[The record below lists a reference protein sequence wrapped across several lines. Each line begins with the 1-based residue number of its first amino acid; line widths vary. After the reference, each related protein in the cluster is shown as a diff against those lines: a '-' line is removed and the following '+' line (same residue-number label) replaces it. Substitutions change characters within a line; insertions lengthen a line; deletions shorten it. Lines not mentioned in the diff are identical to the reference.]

1 MHPAELSII
10 NCQLSIH
17 TMASIHFEITADNQ
31 QLLRK
36 LDETARAVRRAADK
50 VGGEASGVDALMRRV
65 AQSAAA
71 VGAAFSARELVDKIV
86 QVRSEMQKLEVAFTT
101 MLGSKEKSDALMAQM
116 VELAAT
122 TPFDL
127 QTVADGA
134 RRLLAYGESAER
146 VTDDLTRLGNIA
158 AGLSQPLTDL
168 VYLYGTTMTQG
179 RLYTQDF
186 NQFTGRGI
194 PMVRELAAVLGVAES
209 EVRGLVEAG
218 RIGFPEV
225 QQVIRRLT
233 DEGGMFYNLMAE
245 QSKTIGGQLSNLG
258 DSISMMFN
266 EIGQS
271 AEGIITG
278 AISTAASLVD
288 NYEQVGRT
296 VAGLVLTYGTYRA
309 AVMLVSAAHGL
320 AAAGVT
326 ALTAAEAAHY
336 GWLVLVQKAQAL
348 LNRTMLANPY
358 VLVATLVAGV
368 VAAMVSMKTETER
381 LKEAEEEYQA
391 AKQKTIEAEEEH
403 RRRLEELCGVAGDES
418 LATDTRREA
427 LNKLEQKYPDIFAK
441 YDTEYEKLKNIKRIK
456 EEIAELEAGQSITR
470 PQNELASVNA
480 RITALEAKK
489 ATERWEDANGSGTR
503 MRKVGGLTGDEAT
516 ELQNLY
522 NKRKALSE
530 QVRKERANSY
540 FENLTGISNDTLEQQ
555 IRQRE
560 NLLARMTTEQK
571 KYGNITYG
579 NEALRGTF
587 SRDELQYQLNKL
599 NAEKN
604 RRNLKR
610 DSSADWGAQARKEY
624 EQALK
629 AYNDFLADT
638 SNSLTQEEYEKK
650 TKRLKDALSEAKR
663 AYDQYQPA
671 ATAGAKAAAGA
682 AESERRVAQQRLQT
696 QEQLGRELTDL
707 ERQNQEA
714 WTAAMAEG
722 LDKQLQQIRDAY
734 SRRTAE
740 IDQLEAQWSEK
751 SREAGLDGLT
761 SEQTAALATA
771 RRAALEE
778 MNQAAE
784 RARRE
789 DAERQQDEQDRQR
802 QAWNEYLIEYGN
814 VQEKRQAIA
823 QKYAILIRRAET
835 EGEKAT
841 LTRQMQDELDEFDN
855 KVKGST
861 TLMAQLFADTAR
873 RSTSEL
879 DRLVDKAE
887 LLMRYLAA
895 TKDAQGTARI
905 DGRTVTRGDILS
917 LGVSEHTLGRLQQ
930 SAEETEALAG
940 AIRKLRGELGSRSPF
955 LALRTQIEDATAQM
969 KSGDLSGGI
978 EQMASAV
985 EQFMPAVEQMG
996 RELGTI
1002 FGDDRL
1008 GERIGGVADAMA
1020 GMAGVA
1026 GGVGRAMSGDVVG
1039 ATMSIVSGIS
1049 TIVSALDGL
1058 WGADYSRFEAM
1069 SEQYDR
1075 LTAVW
1080 DTLIDKKREYL
1091 AESWGTEAEAA
1102 HDEAVALLREQQEAA
1117 RELARQRNQSGASA
1131 GSHSIGYRQN
1141 EWIGQAAD
1149 ELSRYVDASRL
1160 VYGNKFA
1167 QSGIDAA
1174 GTLLGAT
1181 ASELEAVRENMA
1193 GLWASLDADFRSA
1206 LEDIIEAEDQIAQLG
1221 ESLKEQLTQIS
1232 FDSLYDSFVDTLMDM
1247 DAEAG
1252 DFAEGL
1258 TEQFMRAALSQQV
1271 GQLYQERLRGWY
1283 DRFAAA
1289 MSGDDQR
1296 LTDAEMEA
1304 LRAEYQGIVDDAL
1317 RLRDQLAQATGY
1329 DKLQQEAA
1337 GSTSSQTESTRGAFE
1352 TMSQDTAEE
1361 LSGRFTAVQIASE
1374 RAASSAQQLVGV
1386 TTAQSAT
1393 LQDMLSQQVMQSGY
1407 LEDIARYTRSIAQ
1420 WSEKI
1425 DQLVRQTKNL

>member
-1 MHPAELSII
+1 
-10 NCQLSIH
+10 
-17 TMASIHFEITADNQ
+17 MASIHFEITADNQ

-36 LDETARAVRRAADK
+36 LDETSRAVRRAAAT

-71 VGAAFSARELVDKIV
+71 VGAAFSARELVDKMV

-194 PMVRELAAVLGVAES
+194 PMVRELAAVLGVAEN
-209 EVRGLVEAG
+209 EVRALVEAG

-358 VLVATLVAGV
+358 VLAATAIAGLVA
-368 VAAMVSMKTETER
+368 ALVSARTETELLR
-381 LKEAEEEYQA
+381 DAEQQYQDQRSA
-391 AKQKTIEAEEEH
+391 ALQAEDEH
-403 RRRLEELCGVAGDES
+403 RRRVEQLVSAASDEAA
-418 LATDTRREA
+418 ATQTRRDA
-427 LNKLEQKYPDIFAK
+427 LWELEKQYPSIFQK
-441 YDTEYEKLKNIKRIK
+441 YDTEADKLRQIRQINQDIV
-456 EEIAELEAGQSITR
+456 ELEAARSLAR
-470 PQNELASVNA
+470 PQNELRQVEQ
-480 RITALEAKK
+480 RIAELEAKK
-489 ATERWEDANGSGTR
+489 ATERWEEANASGTR
-503 MRKVGGLTGDEAT
+503 MRKVGGLTADQQT
-516 ELQNLY
+516 ELRNLQN
-522 NKRKALSE
+522 
-530 QVRKERANSY
+530 QRARLNREIRQADVDAY
-540 FENLTGISNDTLEQQ
+540 FRDLTGIDNRTLEAQ

-560 NLLARMTTEQK
+560 ALLATMTVQQK
-571 KYGNITYG
+571 RYGAITRG
-579 NEALRGTF
+579 DSRLRGTYN
-587 SRDELQYQLNKL
+587 RDELQAQLNKL
-599 NAEKN
+599 TAEKN
-604 RRNLKR
+604 RRNLPAQ
-610 DSSADWGAQARKEY
+610 SSQLWAAGARREY
-624 EQALK
+624 EAALK
-629 AYNDFLADT
+629 AYNDFLSDT
-638 SNSLTQEEYEKK
+638 SKRYTEDEYKAEA
-650 TKRLKDALSEAKR
+650 KRLKDALSEAKR

-714 WTAAMAEG
+714 RTAAMAEG

-734 SRRTAE
+734 SRRSAE

-761 SEQTAALATA
+761 SEQTDALAEA

-930 SAEETEALAG
+930 SAEETKALAG

-1039 ATMSIVSGIS
+1039 GTMSIVSGIS

-1174 GTLLGAT
+1174 GTLLSAT

-1221 ESLKEQLTQIS
+1221 ESLKEQLTQVS

-1329 DKLQQEAA
+1329 DKLQQETA

>member
-1 MHPAELSII
+1 
-10 NCQLSIH
+10 
-17 TMASIHFEITADNQ
+17 MASIHFEITADNQ

-36 LDETARAVRRAADK
+36 LDETSRAVRRAAAM

-358 VLVATLVAGV
+358 VLAATAIAGLVA
-368 VAAMVSMKTETER
+368 ALASARTETELLR
-381 LKEAEEEYQA
+381 DAEQQYQDQRSA
-391 AKQKTIEAEEEH
+391 ALQAEDEH
-403 RRRLEELCGVAGDES
+403 RRRVEQLVSAASDEAA
-418 LATDTRREA
+418 ATQTRRDA
-427 LNKLEQKYPDIFAK
+427 LWELEKQYPSIFQK
-441 YDTEYEKLKNIKRIK
+441 YDTEADKLRHIRQINQDIV
-456 EEIAELEAGQSITR
+456 ELEAARSLAR
-470 PQNELASVNA
+470 PQNELRQVEQRIAELERKRASQQDKT
-480 RITALEAKK
+480 IYTAAGAVTLK
-489 ATERWEDANGSGTR
+489 
-503 MRKVGGLTGDEAT
+503 GGILSADEQT
-516 ELQNLY
+516 ELRNLQN
-522 NKRKALSE
+522 
-530 QVRKERANSY
+530 QRARLNREIRQADVDAY
-540 FENLTGISNDTLEQQ
+540 FRDLTGIDNRTLEAQ
-555 IRQRE
+555 IRQRQA
-560 NLLARMTTEQK
+560 LLATMTVQQK
-571 KYGNITYG
+571 RYGSITRG
-579 NEALRGTF
+579 DSRLRGTY
-587 SRDELQYQLNKL
+587 SRDELQAQLNRL
-599 NAEKN
+599 TAEKN
-604 RRNLKR
+604 RRNLPAQ
-610 DSSADWGAQARKEY
+610 SSQQWAAGARREY
-624 EQALK
+624 EAALK
-629 AYNDFLADT
+629 AYNDFLSDT
-638 SNSLTQEEYEKK
+638 SKQYTEDEYKAEA
-650 TKRLKDALSEAKR
+650 KRLKDALSEAKR

-714 WTAAMAEG
+714 RTAAMAEG

-734 SRRTAE
+734 SRRSAE
-740 IDQLEAQWSEK
+740 IDQLEAQWTQK

-761 SEQTAALATA
+761 SEQTAALAEA

-1039 ATMSIVSGIS
+1039 GTMSIVSGIS

-1160 VYGNKFA
+1160 MYGNKFA

-1174 GTLLGAT
+1174 GTLLSAT

-1221 ESLKEQLTQIS
+1221 ESLKEQLTQVS

-1329 DKLQQEAA
+1329 DKLQEETA

>member
-1 MHPAELSII
+1 
-10 NCQLSIH
+10 
-17 TMASIHFEITADNQ
+17 MASIHFEITADNQ

-36 LDETARAVRRAADK
+36 LDETARAVRRAAAT

-336 GWLVLVQKAQAL
+336 GWLVIVEKAQKL
-348 LNRTMLANPY
+348 LNATMLANPY
-358 VLVATLVAGV
+358 VLVATLIAGV

-381 LKEAEEEYQA
+381 LKEAEEDYQA

-470 PQNELASVNA
+470 PQNELDNVNE
-480 RITALEAKK
+480 RIAALEAKK

-503 MRKVGGLTGDEAT
+503 MRKVGGLTGNEAT

-530 QVRKERANSY
+530 QVRKEQANAY
-540 FENLTGISNDTLEQQ
+540 FENLTGISNDTLEEQ
-555 IRQRE
+555 IRQRQ

-571 KYGNITYG
+571 KYGTITYG
-579 NEALRGTF
+579 TEALRGTY

-638 SNSLTQEEYEKK
+638 SNSLTREDYEKK
-650 TKRLKDALSEAKR
+650 AKELKDALSLAKKE
-663 AYDQYQPA
+663 YDKYKPDEN
-671 ATAGAKAAAGA
+671 KD
-682 AESERRVAQQRLQT
+682 AESERKAADKAAREAERRRQAK
-696 QEQLGRELTDL
+696 EELGRELTDL

-722 LDKQLQQIRDAY
+722 LDKQLKQIRDAY

-751 SREAGLDGLT
+751 SREAGLEGLT
-761 SEQTAALATA
+761 SEQTAALAEA

-1039 ATMSIVSGIS
+1039 GTMSIVSGIS

-1174 GTLLGAT
+1174 GTLLSAT

-1221 ESLKEQLTQIS
+1221 ESLKEQLTQVS

-1329 DKLQQEAA
+1329 DKLQEEAA